1 MEQKISL
8 KKLVDSQFMTN
19 MTDLEVIKTWF
30 IYNNYEQEGIT
41 LMADLSK
48 SKTDKLEKVL
58 GNARLWI
65 PVLPGIFDSL
75 KTEVSE
81 EFALKFT
88 TIANEY
94 LLGMQLSDN
103 LLEWVKETI
112 PKLKTPKTIFR
123 PVLEWLKNEYSIEF
137 KDRIV

>member
-1 MEQKISL
+1 MGENVSL
-8 KKLVDSQFMTN
+8 KKLVDSQYMTC
-19 MTDLEVIKTWF
+19 MTDLDIIKAWF
-30 IYNNYEQEGIT
+30 IYNNREQDGII
-41 LMADLSK
+41 LISDLSK
-48 SKTDKLEKVL
+48 SKTDKLEKTL
-58 GNARLWI
+58 GSARMWI

-103 LLEWVKETI
+103 LLEWAKETI

-123 PVLEWLKNEYSIEF
+123 PALEWLKDEYGIEF
-137 KDRIV
+137 KDKVI